1 MLEFFFNEDS
11 GKLGVPHWKCVLLCV
26 YVCVCVCVC
35 VWRVEVGK
43 GEIEDV
49 LKILDNEIVCI
60 FLLGGKD
67 RKNWQERVAC

>member
-11 GKLGVPHWKCVLLCV
+11 GKPGVPHWKCVLLCV

-49 LKILDNEIVCI
+49 LKILVFFFF
-60 FLLGGKD
+60 FLLSSSLNFI
-67 RKNWQERVAC
+67 RT

>member
-1 MLEFFFNEDS
+1 MKILENQ
-11 GKLGVPHWKCVLLCV
+11 GYLIGNV
-26 YVCVCVCVC
+26 YLCVC

-43 GEIEDV
+43 SEIKDV

-60 FLLGGKD
+60 FLLGDKD